1 MEIFYGIVTTTL
13 VVLSSFT
20 LAIFQF
26 LATAIIKKAQDSHN
40 RLSRYT
46 NSENELTHQCDA
58 TAIYDLTAQYD
69 RLKNSFKLLERNFE
83 MEFILLLIVVFL
95 SAVSIFLVLLQG
107 IFKYEW
113 ISVKIIF
120 YIDLPAIVVYMITFI
135 LFVFRL
141 GKRNNE
147 VKKHIKNIDDFLTRI
162 KISDKI
168 LNDTNK
174 S

>member
-26 LATAIIKKAQDSHN
+26 FATAIIKKAKDSHN

-83 MEFILLLIVVFL
+83 REFFLLLAVAKNWNIAKVNEDKTTKVV
-95 SAVSIFLVLLQG
+95 VTI
-107 IFKYEW
+107 
-113 ISVKIIF
+113 
-120 YIDLPAIVVYMITFI
+120 P
-135 LFVFRL
+135 
-141 GKRNNE
+141 
-147 VKKHIKNIDDFLTRI
+147 
-162 KISDKI
+162 
-168 LNDTNK
+168 
-174 S
+174 